1 MALFDQIKELLGLG
15 SGGSSAGTSEQGPGS
30 RDDVAVT
37 VEHEPDTESEDA
49 VKGTGPEPTSETAG
63 DTSSA
68 GATTDGEADTEAD
81 VTTDR
86 EADTEADATESTEGD
101 GDESEDTTKTASSGE
116 PAAETAETEAHTDEA
131 AETSASEPASAS
143 TEDVQSIN
151 GIGPAYAER
160 LAEAD
165 VETVGDLATADA
177 DAVAETTGIALSRVE
192 GWIEQAS
199 E

>member
-15 SGGSSAGTSEQGPGS
+15 SGESGTDSTHQAGDS
-30 RDDVAVT
+30 DDVAVT

-49 VKGTGPEPTSETAG
+49 VKGTGPEQTGESTG
-63 DTSSA
+63 DTSTA
-68 GATTDGEADTEAD
+68 DATTDGEADTEAAAEPD
-81 VTTDR
+81 V
-86 EADTEADATESTEGD
+86 EESVEPETEGAAEVD
-101 GDESEDTTKTASSGE
+101 VDESAATGTGSSDE
-116 PAAETAETEAHTDEA
+116 PAADVAEAEAPTDEPTA
-131 AETSASEPASAS
+131 ASASEPAASAS

-165 VETVGDLATADA
+165 VETVGELVAADA
-177 DAVAETTGIALSRVE
+177 DAVAETTGIARSRVE
-192 GWIEQAS
+192 GWIDQAS

>member
-15 SGGSSAGTSEQGPGS
+15 SGEPDTESTSRNARGN
-30 RDDVAVT
+30 DDVAVT

-49 VKGTGPEPTSETAG
+49 VKGTGAEQTDVSTG
-63 DTSSA
+63 DESA
-68 GATTDGEADTEAD
+68 TEAATDGEADTEQAE
-81 VTTDR
+81 VTGG
-86 EADTEADATESTEGD
+86 EESVE
-101 GDESEDTTKTASSGE
+101 DESEGGALAKEESDGVDSTGADTDGSTK
-116 PAAETAETEAHTDEA
+116 
-131 AETSASEPASAS
+131 SAS

-165 VETVGDLATADA
+165 VETVGDLAAADA
-177 DAVAETTGIALSRVE
+177 ESIAKTTSIALSRVE
-192 GWIEQAS
+192 GWIEQAR